1 MLYSICTIFTQSQDW
16 GWRRLIPLHTQTQ
29 VVGLVLA
36 RLVVPVKRERGR
48 EEGRK
53 EGKKGGREG
62 EGRKERRKREKERDD
77 NKCLVSSGSKEKQ
90 RLPMK
95 ILGVTWLR
103 KL

>member
-1 MLYSICTIFTQSQDW
+1 MQIEYSTIFTQSQDW

-62 EGRKERRKREKERDD
+62 EGRKERRKKEMITNVLYPLEVKKNRGF
-77 NKCLVSSGSKEKQ
+77 L
-90 RLPMK
+90 
-95 ILGVTWLR
+95 
-103 KL
+103 